1 MLNIGPTEDG
11 SICEIEKCII
21 EQLGTW
27 IKTNSEAIY
36 NPLPTHVKL
45 HEPDFVLSNYN
56 DYYFLHN
63 IPMEIDPNV
72 SIFKNEKQKIFL
84 DNNKKVQKAIC

>member
-1 MLNIGPTEDG
+1 M
-11 SICEIEKCII
+11 
-21 EQLGTW
+21 
-27 IKTNSEAIY
+27 
-36 NPLPTHVKL
+36 KL

-56 DYYFLHN
+56 DYYYFLHN

>member
-1 MLNIGPTEDG
+1 M
-11 SICEIEKCII
+11 
-21 EQLGTW
+21 
-27 IKTNSEAIY
+27 
-36 NPLPTHVKL
+36 KL

-84 DNNKKVQKAIC
+84 DNNKKVQKAIWLDTHEEIKIEFEDCKPYITKDTFKYGNDLIVRVAKITYK